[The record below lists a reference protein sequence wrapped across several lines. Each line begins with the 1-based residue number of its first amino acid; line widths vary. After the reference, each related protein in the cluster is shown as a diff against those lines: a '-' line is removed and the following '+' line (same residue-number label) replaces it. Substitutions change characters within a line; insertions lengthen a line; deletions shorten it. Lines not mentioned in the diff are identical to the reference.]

1 MEVPPGNDDKAA
13 VRFSRTRGIN
23 AAIAAA
29 ALSGLCTIG
38 TALCAYVVVVSQDAP
53 PSVPGSELVSRK
65 FLAAVGFL
73 VLSGLAVFL
82 ATLPMRLV
90 RITVSA
96 TRGRRTGRA
105 LTCGEQVEFRG
116 DRVAL
121 LHRNGLLSTDTTLQS
136 VDADD
141 FLGVAVVDSEGDA
154 SRRVEFRWRDK
165 QSSVH
170 LSAAFERI
178 WTHDQ
183 KLDEFVAR
191 IDRQCYEV

>member
-1 MEVPPGNDDKAA
+1 MAQVVVEVPPGNDDKAA

-90 RITVSA
+90 RITV
-96 TRGRRTGRA
+96 
-105 LTCGEQVEFRG
+105 EFRG